1 MGSNQYVGQPRNQ
14 RLEIRLNEDEHE
26 AVKRLASRHGRTL
39 SDVLRTALRR
49 YLVEQGEN
57 IQPQAEV

>member
-14 RLEIRLNEDEHE
+14 RLEIRLNVDEHE